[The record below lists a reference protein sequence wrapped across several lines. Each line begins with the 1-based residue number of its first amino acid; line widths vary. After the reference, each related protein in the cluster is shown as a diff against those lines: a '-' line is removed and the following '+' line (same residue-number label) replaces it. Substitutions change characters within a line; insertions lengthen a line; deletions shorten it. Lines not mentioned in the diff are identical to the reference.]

1 MPYTEN
7 MEDFIRRADN
17 GIQNWQPGNSFFSKV
32 YLLMMAALVLTAA
45 SSYIVSEYFAYYIYS
60 NSFVVFGLLILELI
74 LVIVLS
80 ALSEKLS
87 APMMFAVF
95 AAYAVINGIT
105 LTPVILVYTTAS
117 VFKAFLSTALVFGGM
132 TVVGFVVRKDLS
144 VFGRF
149 FMFALIGVL
158 ISLLLNLIIFR
169 SGLFDLIL
177 SLAIV
182 LIFAGLTAYDTQ
194 RIKDIAR
201 SSPSSKRAIRCAL
214 TLYLDF
220 INIFINLLKIFGQRR

>member
-1 MPYTEN
+1 MSYTEN
-7 MEDFIRRADN
+7 MEDFIRRTDN
-17 GIQNWQPGNSFFSKV
+17 GIQTWQPGNSFFSKV
-32 YLLMMAALVLTAA
+32 YLLMTAALILTAA
-45 SSYIVSEYFAYYIYS
+45 SSYIVSRYFIDLFYS
-60 NSFVVFGLLILELI
+60 NYTIVFGLLLLELI

-80 ALSEKLS
+80 ALSDKLS
-87 APMMFAVF
+87 APLMFAVF

-105 LTPVILVYTTAS
+105 LTPVLLVYTTAS
-117 VFKAFLSTALVFGGM
+117 VFKAFLTTSLVFGGM
-132 TVVGFVVRKDLS
+132 SVVGLVVKKDLS
-144 VFGRF
+144 GFGRF
-149 FMFALIGVL
+149 FLFALIGVL

-169 SGLFDLIL
+169 SGLLDLIL